1 MVLDEVESH
10 LYRGHSE
17 VVRAK
22 IEYWQMQLLHD
33 ISSYYKTPIEQ
44 MKGDNK
50 MKID

>member
-17 VVRAK
+17 VVRAE

-33 ISSYYKTPIEQ
+33 ISSYYTSMIACIIQ
-44 MKGDNK
+44 H
-50 MKID
+50 